1 MSELKNLNILEKEF
15 TEDQY
20 TRGIELYLE
29 GELLFEDAHNIMRKI
44 PELVRD
50 HGKKIVLNM
59 KNLEYIDSSGLGA
72 ILFVSEAL
80 RMQGQSLEIR
90 NANPYN
96 MKVLKTIHRVGTFK
110 LVDPE
115 SGLNEKVDE

>member
-1 MSELKNLNILEKEF
+1 MSELKNLAIHEKEF
-15 TEDQY
+15 TEDEY

-29 GELLFEDAHNIMRKI
+29 GELLFEDAHDLMRRI
-44 PELVRD
+44 PELVKDR
-50 HGKKIVLNM
+50 GKKVALNM
-59 KNLEYIDSSGLGA
+59 RGLEYIDSSGLGA

-80 RMQGQSLEIR
+80 RMQGQVLEIK

-115 SGLNEKVDE
+115 SGMNEKVDE